1 MSDEARLLRNL
12 FDDYDNQ
19 VRPVFNT
26 TDVVNVRFS
35 LSLIQIVNV
44 VSVLLWRQILEPAC
58 VVMKGRAHAKEM
70 VHFDLDA
77 LRL

>member
-1 MSDEARLLRNL
+1 MNQLKFFAGKSKLSDEARLLRHL

-26 TDVVNVRFS
+26 TDVVNVKFS

-44 VSVLLWRQILEPAC
+44 VSLT
-58 VVMKGRAHAKEM
+58 
-70 VHFDLDA
+70 
-77 LRL
+77 